1 MKIMGIDWNEIIM
14 LVIGALI
21 GIGSSV
27 AMMFIQNV
35 NEKLGNM
42 SIYTKFICLKNTGK
56 EGWGIYDNPEG
67 GLSFLIPTIF
77 EIENTSKRA
86 RIMRDVSLVLM
97 KDNKVV
103 AKMIQINYLQT
114 TSKKNSEI
122 THEEEHY
129 YGDTNGSYSFVIE
142 PTSIKRENCVYFY
155 KICRED
161 AEAMSFDS
169 IALQYYDEKNVL
181 KTYRVR
187 AYSGWQVKNNTVDN
201 DWIFIKHKIKVK

>member
-1 MKIMGIDWNEIIM
+1 M
-14 LVIGALI
+14 
-21 GIGSSV
+21 
-27 AMMFIQNV
+27 
-35 NEKLGNM
+35 
-42 SIYTKFICLKNTGK
+42 
-56 EGWGIYDNPEG
+56 
-67 GLSFLIPTIF
+67 SFLILTIF
-77 EIENTSKRA
+77 EIENASKRA
-86 RIMRDVSLVLM
+86 RIMRDVSFVLM
-97 KDNKVV
+97 NDNKVV
-103 AKMIQINYLQT
+103 AKMTQINYLQT

-169 IALQYYDEKNVL
+169 IARQYYDEKNVL

-201 DWIFIKHKIKVK
+201 DCIFVKHKIKVK